1 VRMQSVWQVHIDSGI
16 SKTINMPFEASERDV
31 WDAYMIAWK
40 LSCKGMTVYRQGSR
54 KKEVLVSTDALV
66 EKSVELPVTKI
77 ERPRTLNGST
87 TKVKT
92 GLGNL
97 YVTVNKDED
106 DSIYEVFATTGKAG
120 GNETANTEAICRLIS
135 VAMQYDVPLV
145 VVIKQLQG
153 IQSVPIW
160 DNGVQIL
167 STADGIS
174 KVLREHMDISTE
186 EQRHSVRKSLNKT
199 MEQFSAAV
207 DTQQAPKCPDCTSVL
222 YVAEGCSS
230 CVSCGYSRCG

>member
-1 VRMQSVWQVHIDSGI
+1 M
-16 SKTINMPFEASERDV
+16 
-31 WDAYMIAWK
+31 
-40 LSCKGMTVYRQGSR
+40 
-54 KKEVLVSTDALV
+54 
-66 EKSVELPVTKI
+66 
-77 ERPRTLNGST
+77 
-87 TKVKT
+87 
-92 GLGNL
+92 
-97 YVTVNKDED
+97 NKDKD

-135 VAMQYDVPLV
+135 LAMQYSVPLDAI
-145 VVIKQLQG
+145 IKQLQG

-174 KVLREHMDISTE
+174 KILREHMDIPSE
-186 EQRHSVRKSLNKT
+186 DHRHSARKSLDKT

-207 DTQQAPKCPDCTSVL
+207 DTQHTPKCPDCNSDL

-230 CVSCGYSRCG
+230 CVACGYSRCG